1 MFLNYLKSNKLILAI
16 TLIYCILFTTGCTK
30 SKDPFAP
37 PPLPSLKLTADV
49 IILGEKFTIIN
60 KDTFMWK
67 DPQFT
72 ITSGGTSKFYRI
84 STEDLEVGDRKIYSI
99 NKFVNAAGE
108 AYDIKT
114 HPISSVII
122 QAKNENG
129 KSYGYIYY
137 F

>member
-1 MFLNYLKSNKLILAI
+1 MFFKYLKSNKLILTV
-16 TLIYCILFTTGCTK
+16 TLIYCILFITGCTK
-30 SKDPFAP
+30 SKDHFAP

-60 KDTFMWK
+60 KDNFMWK

-84 STEDLEVGDRKIYSI
+84 STEDLAAGDRKIYSI
-99 NKFVNAAGE
+99 NKFVNASGE
-108 AYDIKT
+108 TYDVNN
-114 HPISSVII
+114 HPISSVTIE
-122 QAKNENG
+122 AKNEKG
-129 KSYGYIYY
+129 KSYGYIHY